1 MTSEINK
8 KTTLPNAGDLVAPA
22 TDVVAEQM
30 GDDVKKAKETVNQG
44 REYVSEG
51 FKYINEAKVAK
62 NALPTQNTHSPAP
75 IAATPKKEVPT
86 PEADPTAS
94 EPSYVSP
101 PPSTSENIQKSE
113 ITGQNNI
120 TNIKIAI
127 EGGVNI
133 TKYKHF
139 SLSQSAVEH
148 HSFLLVL
155 DYDSLGE
162 AENHQMEHIKNL
174 LGKRITITFFYRGEM
189 KDVPERN
196 FVGVITNVSFSR
208 ERNNQGSIV
217 LTGKSPTILLDAAPH
232 TQSFGGKQVIAL
244 KSVVEQTIKEGLGS
258 NFSFRVE
265 PAYSNV
271 TYLCQYEETH
281 YNFLARVAETY
292 GEQFFYDG
300 EKLHFGKLPTPEAPI
315 KLMFGKN
322 VDEIDIQIRTQHIN
336 RSFYG
341 YNSGDDK
348 ALTSKE
354 TPIEHKSSLAKDAF
368 EISKNTFK
376 TASLQVAPMKALT
389 GSDIQTAQKSTVGSI
404 ATQVFITSGKTSV
417 PFLYPG
423 CVVEM
428 EMYDSINK
436 EANYLTKLMI
446 TEIRHTLDSIGNYV
460 GIFEAIAA
468 DTGFL
473 PRPVFKTPIA
483 EPQTATV
490 VDNKDSKGRVQVRF
504 DWQQGST
511 EWIRVMTPDAG
522 GSEKVSKNRGFVAIP
537 EIGDQ
542 VMVGFIHNHPDRPYV
557 MGSLFHGKVGGGG
570 GSGNNMKSLSSKS
583 GHTIELNDGG
593 GITIKDKTGN
603 NLITLDGTNKITIGA
618 IDNITLGTGDSSISL
633 SKNGTIRIS
642 GKNISISGSSLIEQ
656 AAGDSN
662 KIAIS
667 SEEGGS
673 IGVSSKDIKLIGGET
688 SSVSAKN
695 TTIEG
700 KAKAT
705 VTSSGPTSVQGSI
718 LKLN

>member
-705 VTSSGPTSVQGSI
+705 VTSNGPTSVQGSI

>member
-8 KTTLPNAGDLVAPA
+8 KTTLPNAEDLVAPA

-51 FKYINEAKVAK
+51 FKYMNEAKAAK

-94 EPSYVSP
+94 ESSYVSP

-265 PAYSNV
+265 PSYSNV

-322 VDEIDIQIRTQHIN
+322 VDEIDIQMRTQHIN

-633 SKNGTIRIS
+633 SKDGTIRII

>member
-633 SKNGTIRIS
+633 SQDGAIVIQ
-642 GKNISISGSSLIEQ
+642 GKNIFVVGTDSI
-656 AAGDSN
+656 SN
-662 KIAIS
+662 KIGES
-667 SEEGGS
+667 NS
-673 IGVSSKDIKLIGGET
+673 IDIVPDNIKVASKNINLLGGET
-688 SSVSAKN
+688 SSVSAKK

>member
-75 IAATPKKEVPT
+75 IAATHKKEVPT

>member
-8 KTTLPNAGDLVAPA
+8 KTTLPNAEDLVAPA

-30 GDDVKKAKETVNQG
+30 GDDVKKVKETVNQG

-51 FKYINEAKVAK
+51 FKYMNEAKAAK

-75 IAATPKKEVPT
+75 IAATPKKEVP
-86 PEADPTAS
+86 DPTAS

-101 PPSTSENIQKSE
+101 PPSTSDNIQKSE

-265 PAYSNV
+265 PSYSNV

-322 VDEIDIQIRTQHIN
+322 VDEIDIQMRTQHIN

-354 TPIEHKSSLAKDAF
+354 TLIEHKSSLAKDAF

-570 GSGNNMKSLSSKS
+570 GSGNNVKSLSSKS

-593 GITIKDKTGN
+593 GITIKDKTGS

-633 SKNGTIRIS
+633 SKDGTIRIS

>member
-633 SKNGTIRIS
+633 SKDGTIRIS

>member
-537 EIGDQ
+537 ERGDQ

>member
-8 KTTLPNAGDLVAPA
+8 KTTLPNAEDLVAPA

-51 FKYINEAKVAK
+51 FKYMNEAKAAK

-75 IAATPKKEVPT
+75 IAATPKKEVTT

-94 EPSYVSP
+94 ESSYVSP

-155 DYDSLGE
+155 DYDSLGK

-389 GSDIQTAQKSTVGSI
+389 GSDIQTAQKSTIGSI

-570 GSGNNMKSLSSKS
+570 GSGNNVKSLSSKS

-593 GITIKDKTGN
+593 GITIKDKTGS

-633 SKNGTIRIS
+633 SKDGTIRIS

>member
-315 KLMFGKN
+315 KLMFGEN

>member
-322 VDEIDIQIRTQHIN
+322 VDEIDIQMRTQHIN

>member
-8 KTTLPNAGDLVAPA
+8 KTTLPKTGDLVEPA
-22 TDVVAEQM
+22 ANMAAEQM
-30 GDDVKKAKETVNQG
+30 GDEAKKVKDTANQG

-51 FKYINEAKVAK
+51 FKYMNEANAAK
-62 NALPTQNTHSPAP
+62 NALPTQNIHSPAP
-75 IAATPKKEVPT
+75 IAATPKKEVPAS
-86 PEADPTAS
+86 EADTTAS

-101 PPSTSENIQKSE
+101 QPSTSENIQKSE

-120 TNIKIAI
+120 TDIKIAI

-133 TKYKHF
+133 TKYKHL

-148 HSFLLVL
+148 HSFSLVL
-155 DYDSLGE
+155 AYDSLGK

-174 LGKRITITFFYRGEM
+174 LGKRITITFFYRGLD

-232 TQSFGGKQVIAL
+232 TQSFGGKQVVAL

-315 KLMFGKN
+315 KLM
-322 VDEIDIQIRTQHIN
+322 
-336 RSFYG
+336 Y
-341 YNSGDDK
+341 DK

-389 GSDIQTAQKSTVGSI
+389 GSDIQTAQKSTIGSI

-446 TEIRHTLDSIGNYV
+446 TQVHHTLDSIGNYV
-460 GIFEAIAA
+460 GTFEAIAS

-570 GSGNNMKSLSSKS
+570 GTGNNVKSLSSKS

-593 GITIKDKTGN
+593 GITIKDKTGS

-633 SKNGTIRIS
+633 SQDGAIVIQ
-642 GKNISISGSSLIEQ
+642 GKNIFVVGTDSI
-656 AAGDSN
+656 SN
-662 KIAIS
+662 KIGES
-667 SEEGGS
+667 NS
-673 IGVSSKDIKLIGGET
+673 IDIVPDNIKVASKNINLLGGET

>member
-51 FKYINEAKVAK
+51 FKYMNEAKAAK

-94 EPSYVSP
+94 ESSYVSP
-101 PPSTSENIQKSE
+101 PPSTSDNIQKSE

-265 PAYSNV
+265 PSYSNV

-322 VDEIDIQIRTQHIN
+322 VDEIDIQMRTQHIN

-376 TASLQVAPMKALT
+376 TTSLQVAPMKALT
-389 GSDIQTAQKSTVGSI
+389 GSDIQTAQKSTIGSI

>member
-8 KTTLPNAGDLVAPA
+8 KTTLPNAEDLVAPA
-22 TDVVAEQM
+22 TDMVAEQM

-51 FKYINEAKVAK
+51 FKYMNEAKATK

-94 EPSYVSP
+94 ESSYVSP

-322 VDEIDIQIRTQHIN
+322 VDEIDIQMRTQHIN

>member
-8 KTTLPNAGDLVAPA
+8 KTTLPNAEDLVAPA
-22 TDVVAEQM
+22 TDMVAEQM
-30 GDDVKKAKETVNQG
+30 GDDVKRAKETVNQG

-51 FKYINEAKVAK
+51 FKYMNEAKATK

-94 EPSYVSP
+94 ESSYVSP

>member
-271 TYLCQYEETH
+271 TYLCQYEETP

-633 SKNGTIRIS
+633 SQDGAIVIQ
-642 GKNISISGSSLIEQ
+642 GKNIFVVGTDSI
-656 AAGDSN
+656 SN
-662 KIAIS
+662 KIGES
-667 SEEGGS
+667 NS
-673 IGVSSKDIKLIGGET
+673 IDIVPDNIKVASKNINLLGGET
-688 SSVSAKN
+688 SSVSAKK

>member
-8 KTTLPNAGDLVAPA
+8 KTTLPNAEDLVAPA

-51 FKYINEAKVAK
+51 FKYMNEAKAAK

-155 DYDSLGE
+155 DYDSLGK

-322 VDEIDIQIRTQHIN
+322 EIDIQMRTLHIN

-389 GSDIQTAQKSTVGSI
+389 GSDIQTAQKSTIGSI

-446 TEIRHTLDSIGNYV
+446 TQVNHTLDSIGNYV
-460 GIFEAIAA
+460 GIFEAIAS

-570 GSGNNMKSLSSKS
+570 GTGNNVKSLSSKS

-593 GITIKDKTGN
+593 GITIKDKTGS

-633 SKNGTIRIS
+633 SQDGAIVIQ
-642 GKNISISGSSLIEQ
+642 GKNIFVVGTDSI
-656 AAGDSN
+656 SN
-662 KIAIS
+662 KIGES
-667 SEEGGS
+667 NS
-673 IGVSSKDIKLIGGET
+673 IDIVPDNINVASKNINLLGGET

>member
-51 FKYINEAKVAK
+51 FKYMNEAKAAK

-86 PEADPTAS
+86 PEVDPTAS

>member
-1 MTSEINK
+1 
-8 KTTLPNAGDLVAPA
+8 
-22 TDVVAEQM
+22 
-30 GDDVKKAKETVNQG
+30 
-44 REYVSEG
+44 
-51 FKYINEAKVAK
+51 
-62 NALPTQNTHSPAP
+62 
-75 IAATPKKEVPT
+75 
-86 PEADPTAS
+86 
-94 EPSYVSP
+94 
-101 PPSTSENIQKSE
+101 
-113 ITGQNNI
+113 
-120 TNIKIAI
+120 
-127 EGGVNI
+127 
-133 TKYKHF
+133 
-139 SLSQSAVEH
+139 
-148 HSFLLVL
+148 
-155 DYDSLGE
+155 
-162 AENHQMEHIKNL
+162 
-174 LGKRITITFFYRGEM
+174 
-189 KDVPERN
+189 
-196 FVGVITNVSFSR
+196 
-208 ERNNQGSIV
+208 
-217 LTGKSPTILLDAAPH
+217 
-232 TQSFGGKQVIAL
+232 
-244 KSVVEQTIKEGLGS
+244 
-258 NFSFRVE
+258 
-265 PAYSNV
+265 
-271 TYLCQYEETH
+271 
-281 YNFLARVAETY
+281 
-292 GEQFFYDG
+292 
-300 EKLHFGKLPTPEAPI
+300 
-315 KLMFGKN
+315 MFGKN

>member
-8 KTTLPNAGDLVAPA
+8 KTTLPNAEDLVAPA

-51 FKYINEAKVAK
+51 FKYMNEAKAAK

-86 PEADPTAS
+86 PEANPTAS
-94 EPSYVSP
+94 ESSYVSP

-271 TYLCQYEETH
+271 TYLCQYGETH

-322 VDEIDIQIRTQHIN
+322 VDEIDIQMRTQHIN

-376 TASLQVAPMKALT
+376 TTSLQVAPMKALT

-570 GSGNNMKSLSSKS
+570 GSGNNVKSLSSKS

-593 GITIKDKTGN
+593 GITIKDKTGS

-633 SKNGTIRIS
+633 SQDGAIVIQ
-642 GKNISISGSSLIEQ
+642 GKNISVVGTDSI
-656 AAGDSN
+656 SN
-662 KIAIS
+662 KIGKS
-667 SEEGGS
+667 NS
-673 IGVSSKDIKLIGGET
+673 IDIVPDNINVASKNINLLGGET
-688 SSVSAKN
+688 SSVTAKN

>member
-8 KTTLPNAGDLVAPA
+8 KTTLPNAEDLVAPA

-51 FKYINEAKVAK
+51 FKYMNEAKAAK

-75 IAATPKKEVPT
+75 IAATPKKEVP
-86 PEADPTAS
+86 DPTAS
-94 EPSYVSP
+94 GSSYVSP

-322 VDEIDIQIRTQHIN
+322 VDEIDIQMRTQHIN

-428 EMYDSINK
+428 EMYDSVNK

-473 PRPVFKTPIA
+473 PRPIFKTPIA

-570 GSGNNMKSLSSKS
+570 GSGNNVKSLSSKS

-593 GITIKDKTGN
+593 GITIKDKTGS
-603 NLITLDGTNKITIGA
+603 NLITLDGTNKITISA
-618 IDNITLGTGDSSISL
+618 LENITLGTGGEQGSSISL
-633 SKNGTIRIS
+633 SKDGTIEIK
-642 GKNISISGSSLIEQ
+642 GMKISISGSSLIKQ

-662 KIAIS
+662 KIVIS

>member
-8 KTTLPNAGDLVAPA
+8 KTTLPNAEDLVAPA

-30 GDDVKKAKETVNQG
+30 GDDVKKVKETVNQG

-51 FKYINEAKVAK
+51 FKYMNEAKAAK

-75 IAATPKKEVPT
+75 IAATPKKEVP
-86 PEADPTAS
+86 DPTAS

-101 PPSTSENIQKSE
+101 PPSTSDNIQKSE

-265 PAYSNV
+265 PSYSNV

-322 VDEIDIQIRTQHIN
+322 VDEIDIQMRTQHIN

-633 SKNGTIRIS
+633 SKDGTIRIS
-642 GKNISISGSSLIEQ
+642 GKNISINGSSLIEQ

>member
-8 KTTLPNAGDLVAPA
+8 KTTLPNAEDLVAPA

-51 FKYINEAKVAK
+51 FKYMNEAKAAK

-86 PEADPTAS
+86 PEANPTAS
-94 EPSYVSP
+94 ESSYVSP

-322 VDEIDIQIRTQHIN
+322 VDEIDIQM
-336 RSFYG
+336 
-341 YNSGDDK
+341 
-348 ALTSKE
+348 
-354 TPIEHKSSLAKDAF
+354 
-368 EISKNTFK
+368 NT
-376 TASLQVAPMKALT
+376 TYQ
-389 GSDIQTAQKSTVGSI
+389 
-404 ATQVFITSGKTSV
+404 
-417 PFLYPG
+417 
-423 CVVEM
+423 
-428 EMYDSINK
+428 
-436 EANYLTKLMI
+436 
-446 TEIRHTLDSIGNYV
+446 
-460 GIFEAIAA
+460 
-468 DTGFL
+468 
-473 PRPVFKTPIA
+473 
-483 EPQTATV
+483 
-490 VDNKDSKGRVQVRF
+490 
-504 DWQQGST
+504 
-511 EWIRVMTPDAG
+511 
-522 GSEKVSKNRGFVAIP
+522 
-537 EIGDQ
+537 
-542 VMVGFIHNHPDRPYV
+542 
-557 MGSLFHGKVGGGG
+557 
-570 GSGNNMKSLSSKS
+570 
-583 GHTIELNDGG
+583 
-593 GITIKDKTGN
+593 
-603 NLITLDGTNKITIGA
+603 
-618 IDNITLGTGDSSISL
+618 
-633 SKNGTIRIS
+633 
-642 GKNISISGSSLIEQ
+642 SLILR
-656 AAGDSN
+656 
-662 KIAIS
+662 I
-667 SEEGGS
+667 
-673 IGVSSKDIKLIGGET
+673 
-688 SSVSAKN
+688 
-695 TTIEG
+695 
-700 KAKAT
+700 
-705 VTSSGPTSVQGSI
+705 
-718 LKLN
+718 

>member
-8 KTTLPNAGDLVAPA
+8 KTTLPNAEDLVAPA

-30 GDDVKKAKETVNQG
+30 GDDVKKVKETVNQG

-51 FKYINEAKVAK
+51 FKYMNEAKAAK

-75 IAATPKKEVPT
+75 IAATPKKEVP
-86 PEADPTAS
+86 DPTAS

-101 PPSTSENIQKSE
+101 PPSTSDNIQKSE

-265 PAYSNV
+265 PSYSNV

-322 VDEIDIQIRTQHIN
+322 VDEIDIQMRTQHIN

-570 GSGNNMKSLSSKS
+570 GSGNNVKSLSSKS

-593 GITIKDKTGN
+593 GITIKDKTGS

-633 SKNGTIRIS
+633 SQDGAIVIQ
-642 GKNISISGSSLIEQ
+642 GKNIFVVGTDSI
-656 AAGDSN
+656 SN
-662 KIAIS
+662 KIGKS
-667 SEEGGS
+667 NS
-673 IGVSSKDIKLIGGET
+673 IDIVPDNINVASKNINLLGGET

>member
-51 FKYINEAKVAK
+51 FKYMNEAKAAK

-265 PAYSNV
+265 PSYSNV

-633 SKNGTIRIS
+633 SKDGTIRIS

>member
-8 KTTLPNAGDLVAPA
+8 KTTLPNAEDLVASA

-51 FKYINEAKVAK
+51 FKYMNEAKAAK

-75 IAATPKKEVPT
+75 IATTPKKEVPT

-94 EPSYVSP
+94 ESSYVSP
-101 PPSTSENIQKSE
+101 PPSTSDNIQKSE

-265 PAYSNV
+265 PTYSNV

-322 VDEIDIQIRTQHIN
+322 VDEIDIQMRTQHIN

-483 EPQTATV
+483 EPQTAIV

-633 SKNGTIRIS
+633 SKDGTIRIS

>member
-265 PAYSNV
+265 PTYSNV

>member
-8 KTTLPNAGDLVAPA
+8 KTTLPKAEDLVAPA

-51 FKYINEAKVAK
+51 FKYMNEAKAAK
-62 NALPTQNTHSPAP
+62 NALPTQNTNSPAP

-271 TYLCQYEETH
+271 TYLCQYQETH

-603 NLITLDGTNKITIGA
+603 NLITVDGTNKITIGA

-633 SKNGTIRIS
+633 SKDGTIRIS

>member
-51 FKYINEAKVAK
+51 FKYMNEAKAAK

-86 PEADPTAS
+86 PEADPTALDS
-94 EPSYVSP
+94 SYVSP

-322 VDEIDIQIRTQHIN
+322 VDEIDIQMRTQHIN

-570 GSGNNMKSLSSKS
+570 GSGNNVKSLSSKS

-593 GITIKDKTGN
+593 GITIKDKTGS

-633 SKNGTIRIS
+633 SQDGAIVIQ
-642 GKNISISGSSLIEQ
+642 GKNIFVVGTDSI
-656 AAGDSN
+656 SN
-662 KIAIS
+662 KIGKS
-667 SEEGGS
+667 NS
-673 IGVSSKDIKLIGGET
+673 IDIVPDNINVASKNINLLGGET

>member
-376 TASLQVAPMKALT
+376 TTSLQVAPMKALT

>member
-8 KTTLPNAGDLVAPA
+8 KTTLPNAEDLVAPA

-155 DYDSLGE
+155 DYDSLGK

-570 GSGNNMKSLSSKS
+570 GTGNNVKSLSSKS

-593 GITIKDKTGN
+593 GITIKDKTGS

>member
-8 KTTLPNAGDLVAPA
+8 KTTLPKAEDLVAPA

-30 GDDVKKAKETVNQG
+30 GDDVKKVKETVNKG

-51 FKYINEAKVAK
+51 FKYMAEAKAAK

-75 IAATPKKEVPT
+75 ISATPKKEVPT

-94 EPSYVSP
+94 ESSYVSP
-101 PPSTSENIQKSE
+101 PSSTSENIQKSE

-271 TYLCQYEETH
+271 TYLCQYQETH

-322 VDEIDIQIRTQHIN
+322 VDEIDIQMRTQHIN

-593 GITIKDKTGN
+593 GITIKDKTGS

>member
-1 MTSEINK
+1 
-8 KTTLPNAGDLVAPA
+8 
-22 TDVVAEQM
+22 
-30 GDDVKKAKETVNQG
+30 
-44 REYVSEG
+44 
-51 FKYINEAKVAK
+51 
-62 NALPTQNTHSPAP
+62 
-75 IAATPKKEVPT
+75 
-86 PEADPTAS
+86 
-94 EPSYVSP
+94 
-101 PPSTSENIQKSE
+101 
-113 ITGQNNI
+113 
-120 TNIKIAI
+120 
-127 EGGVNI
+127 
-133 TKYKHF
+133 
-139 SLSQSAVEH
+139 
-148 HSFLLVL
+148 
-155 DYDSLGE
+155 
-162 AENHQMEHIKNL
+162 
-174 LGKRITITFFYRGEM
+174 
-189 KDVPERN
+189 
-196 FVGVITNVSFSR
+196 
-208 ERNNQGSIV
+208 
-217 LTGKSPTILLDAAPH
+217 
-232 TQSFGGKQVIAL
+232 
-244 KSVVEQTIKEGLGS
+244 
-258 NFSFRVE
+258 
-265 PAYSNV
+265 
-271 TYLCQYEETH
+271 
-281 YNFLARVAETY
+281 
-292 GEQFFYDG
+292 
-300 EKLHFGKLPTPEAPI
+300 
-315 KLMFGKN
+315 MFGKN
-322 VDEIDIQIRTQHIN
+322 VDEIDIQMRTLHIN

-389 GSDIQTAQKSTVGSI
+389 GSDIQTAQKSTIGSI

-446 TEIRHTLDSIGNYV
+446 TQVHHTLDSIGNYV
-460 GIFEAIAA
+460 GTFEAIAS

-570 GSGNNMKSLSSKS
+570 GTGNNVKSLSSKS

-593 GITIKDKTGN
+593 GITIKDKTGS

-633 SKNGTIRIS
+633 SQDGAIVIQ
-642 GKNISISGSSLIEQ
+642 GKNIFVVGTDSI
-656 AAGDSN
+656 SN
-662 KIAIS
+662 KIGES
-667 SEEGGS
+667 NS
-673 IGVSSKDIKLIGGET
+673 IDIVPDNIKVASKNINLLGGET
-688 SSVSAKN
+688 SSVSAKK

>member
-300 EKLHFGKLPTPEAPI
+300 ERLHFGKLPTPEAPI

>member
-673 IGVSSKDIKLIGGET
+673 IGVSSKDIKLIGGERK
-688 SSVSAKN
+688 SKGYSN
-695 TTIEG
+695 
-700 KAKAT
+700 
-705 VTSSGPTSVQGSI
+705 
-718 LKLN
+718 LKWAYFCARKYPKIKLENGIKPY

>member
-75 IAATPKKEVPT
+75 IAATPKKEVPP

-174 LGKRITITFFYRGEM
+174 LGKRITITFFYRGET